1 MRAPGRRGAV
11 PFTSLDK
18 AGTRGAGPEFLV
30 ARFLLLRLFVRPWFV
45 AAALS
50 LAGLAVAPTARAV
63 EGEWHLGARLGVA
76 TLTGS
81 SFGPAADIHGA
92 YELSDMFDVVA
103 NVTGSLQGGTPGTD
117 VLSASGGLAYKIDV
131 FEWIP
136 YVSALGGYYRFSGA
150 PGPNRDAVGD
160 PGASLHAGLDYTP
173 SRQLAFG
180 ADFGWHTMFHGL
192 TFPQFTALVGAEYR
206 FGW

>member
-1 MRAPGRRGAV
+1 M
-11 PFTSLDK
+11 
-18 AGTRGAGPEFLV
+18 
-30 ARFLLLRLFVRPWFV
+30 ARFFLLRLLVRPWLV

-81 SFGPAADIHGA
+81 SLGPAADVHGA
-92 YELSDMFDVVA
+92 YELNDMFDVVA
-103 NVTGSLQGGTPGTD
+103 NVTGSRQGGASGTD
-117 VLSASGGLAYKIDV
+117 VLSASAGLAYKIDV
-131 FEWIP
+131 FEFIP
-136 YVSALGGYYRFSGA
+136 YVSALGGYYRYSGL
-150 PGPNRDAVGD
+150 PGPNRGDRGD
-160 PGASLHAGLDYTP
+160 PGASLHVGLDYTP

-180 ADFGWHTMFHGL
+180 ADLGWHTMFHGL